1 VTPGARR
8 DQIGEVADGRL
19 RVRLAAPAQEGRA
32 NDGLL
37 KFVAKKLGVPRGAVT
52 LVAGGHSRRKLL
64 HVTGVNLDEARRRL
78 DL

>member
-8 DQIGEVADGRL
+8 SQIGEVADGRL

-32 NDGLL
+32 NDELVE
-37 KFVAKKLGVPRGAVT
+37 FVARTLDVPRGAVT

-64 HVTGVNLDEARRRL
+64 HLTGVNLDEARRRL
-78 DL
+78 GL